1 MNKRGYTLIE
11 IIAVIVIIA
20 LVTTIVILN
29 FDTSIG
35 KTNTKKEESFVTDLE
50 KAACVY
56 IDLKENT
63 AFKNTCYS
71 SGTCTVTVGQ
81 LVTSGILSSDMK
93 DPSTNNDVDQQLSVS
108 VTWDNEGTKTC
119 TFTR

>member
-1 MNKRGYTLIE
+1 MNKKGFTLIE

-29 FDTSIG
+29 FDNSLN
-35 KTNTKKEESFVTDLE
+35 KNNNKKEEAFVTDLE

-56 IDLKENT
+56 IDLKDN
-63 AFKNTCYS
+63 AIFKNTCYS
-71 SGTCTVTVGQ
+71 LGTCTVTVDQ
-81 LVTSGILSSDMK
+81 LITNGILSSDMK
-93 DPSTNNDVDQQLSVS
+93 DPSTNQNIDKNLTVS
-108 VTWDNEGTKTC
+108 ITWDSDGTKTC

>member
-1 MNKRGYTLIE
+1 MNKKGYTLIE

-20 LVTTIVILN
+20 LITTIVILN

-35 KTNTKKEESFVTDLE
+35 KTNTKKEEAFVTDLE

-56 IDLKENT
+56 IDLKENAIYKST
-63 AFKNTCYS
+63 CFSSNTCS
-71 SGTCTVTVGQ
+71 VTVGQ
-81 LVTSGILSSDMK
+81 LITSGMLSADLT
-93 DPSTNNDVDQQLSVS
+93 DPTTNEAVNQQLTVS
-108 VTWDNEGTKTC
+108 VTWDSEGTKTC

>member
-63 AFKNTCYS
+63 AF
-71 SGTCTVTVGQ
+71 TVTVGQ

-93 DPSTNNDVDQQLSVS
+93 DPSTNNDVDQQLAVS